1 MDDGRR
7 HDSLN
12 WHDDAVSSTESSVL
26 HPRLEALNEALNE
39 ARELAVGALP
49 EETPKGGSG

>member
-26 HPRLEALNEALNE
+26 HPRLEALNEA
-39 ARELAVGALP
+39 RELAVGALP